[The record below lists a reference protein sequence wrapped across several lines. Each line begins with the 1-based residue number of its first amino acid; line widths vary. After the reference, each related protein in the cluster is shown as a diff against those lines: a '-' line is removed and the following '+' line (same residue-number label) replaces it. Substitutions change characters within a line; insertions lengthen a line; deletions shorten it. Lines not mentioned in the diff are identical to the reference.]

1 MASTIQV
8 RVEDDLKTNSDELFK
23 ELGTDTTMINPYVAL
38 TENEILVK
46 LERSRK
52 HAATG
57 MYREAKDVVC
67 DMRAKHGL

>member
-1 MASTIQV
+1 M
-8 RVEDDLKTNSDELFK
+8 FK
-23 ELGTDTTMINPYVAL
+23 ELGIDTTMINPYVAL

-57 MYREAKDVVC
+57 MYREAKNVVC

>member
-23 ELGTDTTMINPYVAL
+23 ELGTDTTMVNSYVAL
-38 TENEILVK
+38 TENEILEK
-46 LERSRK
+46 LERSRE

-57 MYREAKDVVC
+57 MYREVKDVVC
-67 DMRAKHGL
+67 DMRAKYGL

>member
-1 MASTIQV
+1 MASIIQV
-8 RVEDDLKTNSDELFK
+8 RVEDVLKTNSDELFK

-46 LERSRK
+46 LERFRK

-57 MYREAKDVVC
+57 MYREAKDVVW
-67 DMRAKHGL
+67 DISLYN